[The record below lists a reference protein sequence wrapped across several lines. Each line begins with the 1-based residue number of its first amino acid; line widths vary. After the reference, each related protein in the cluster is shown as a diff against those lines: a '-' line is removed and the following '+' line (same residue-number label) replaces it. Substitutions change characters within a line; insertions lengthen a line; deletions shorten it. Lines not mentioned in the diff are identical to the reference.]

1 MTPARATLAGPD
13 WPAGHGQRSWV
24 TLHGLQGTGGSI
36 PFGPADVYRIVFTGR
51 YALARNQQ
59 QSLLAIVGGA
69 VLAIALFLAL
79 RQPLLAVRAQN
90 DPTLMLLPADDEA
103 DPDPAGP
110 AASKSLAPSTTRR
123 STTTEVST
131 TSSSTA
137 PPTTAPAPTAPST
150 SVPPTEP
157 TITAPSTTVPP
168 TSETTVPP
176 TVTFTIP
183 ISTFTLPH
191 PTITIPDPLPTVTIT
206 IIDTLPPERE
216 DDG

>member
-1 MTPARATLAGPD
+1 MIPERATLAGPGR
-13 WPAGHGQRSWV
+13 PTGHGQRSWV
-24 TLHGLQGTGGSI
+24 TLHGLKRTGGSI
-36 PFGPADVYRIVFTGR
+36 PFGPADVYRIVFLGR

-59 QSLLAIVGGA
+59 QSLLAMVGGA

-79 RQPLLAVRAQN
+79 RQPLQAVRARN
-90 DPTLMLLPADDEA
+90 DPTLMLLPADNEA
-103 DPDPAGP
+103 DPDHGGSAT
-110 AASKSLAPSTTRR
+110 SKSMAPSTTRR
-123 STTTEVST
+123 TTTTERST

-137 PPTTAPAPTAPST
+137 PPSTAPPQTST
-150 SVPPTEP
+150 PPTEP

-191 PTITIPDPLPTVTIT
+191 TTTTIPDPLPTVTIT